1 MKQVQPQPLSERIS
15 DALALLAG
23 KRVIRCPQ
31 PGCLISIRFSTV
43 TPDEARRLI
52 DFATDHTHH

>member
-23 KRVIRCPQ
+23 KRVIRCPH
-31 PGCLISIRFSTV
+31 PGCLVSVRYSTV
-43 TPDEARRLI
+43 TPDEAKRLI